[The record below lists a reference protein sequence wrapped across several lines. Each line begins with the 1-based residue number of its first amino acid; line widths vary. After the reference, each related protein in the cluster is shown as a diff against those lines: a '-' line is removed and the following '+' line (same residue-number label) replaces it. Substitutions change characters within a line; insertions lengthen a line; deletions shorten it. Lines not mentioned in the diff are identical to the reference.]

1 MESIGLNTIDY
12 VIIVV
17 YLVGIVWYGIRK
29 GKQESSEDYFL
40 AGRNMA
46 WPIVGISLFA
56 ANIGSNTLIGL
67 TSDAFN
73 TDVAVYNY
81 EWMAAV
87 VLVIFSIFFLPFYLK
102 SRVYT
107 MPEFLERRYDTRTRY
122 LFSGITIVGNVII
135 DTASGLYAGNL
146 ILKII
151 FPGTPSWII
160 IALLAFAAAA
170 YTIPGGLSS
179 VVHTEV
185 IQAVLLIFGS
195 MLVTYFAFSEVGG
208 WRAMIDGLNE
218 LKASGAIEKDAGE
231 VLSLI
236 RPASDK
242 SMPWPGLLLGVPLL
256 GFYFWANNQFMVQR
270 VLSAKDLNHGRWG
283 AIFAGLLKLPVLFIM
298 VIPGVL
304 AILLFSDTDI
314 SFLNYQIPVAGGFET
329 CGALADCPN
338 MTYPVLI
345 YSLLPTG
352 VLGLVI
358 AGLLAAMSSS
368 ISATLNS
375 ASTLITM
382 DFVQKLKPGISSK
395 GLVRAGQIA
404 TIVLV
409 ILAAAWAPLIESFR
423 SLWTYLQQILS
434 FISPPI
440 VAAFV
445 VGLFSRRS
453 NANGGFW
460 SLVLSYALV
469 LVWIAYCFANFGGIS
484 NAETGVHFL
493 YIVPILFVIA
503 VSINLAISSLSPA
516 PTDEKLKDMIWSKS
530 IYQDETKDLVGLVW
544 YKNYRILSVILLI
557 LTAIIVLWF
566 A

>member
-195 MLVTYFAFSEVGG
+195 ILVTYFAFSEVGG

-283 AIFAGLLKLPVLFIM
+283 ALFAGLLKLPVLFIM

-404 TIVLV
+404 TVVLV

-493 YIVPILFVIA
+493 YIVPVLFVIA

>member
-404 TIVLV
+404 TVVLV

-493 YIVPILFVIA
+493 YIVPVLFVIA

>member
-1 MESIGLNTIDY
+1 M
-12 VIIVV
+12 
-17 YLVGIVWYGIRK
+17 K
-29 GKQESSEDYFL
+29 
-40 AGRNMA
+40 
-46 WPIVGISLFA
+46 
-56 ANIGSNTLIGL
+56 
-67 TSDAFN
+67 
-73 TDVAVYNY
+73 
-81 EWMAAV
+81 
-87 VLVIFSIFFLPFYLK
+87 
-102 SRVYT
+102 
-107 MPEFLERRYDTRTRY
+107 
-122 LFSGITIVGNVII
+122 
-135 DTASGLYAGNL
+135 
-146 ILKII
+146 
-151 FPGTPSWII
+151 
-160 IALLAFAAAA
+160 
-170 YTIPGGLSS
+170 
-179 VVHTEV
+179 
-185 IQAVLLIFGS
+185 
-195 MLVTYFAFSEVGG
+195 
-208 WRAMIDGLNE
+208 
-218 LKASGAIEKDAGE
+218 
-231 VLSLI
+231 
-236 RPASDK
+236 
-242 SMPWPGLLLGVPLL
+242 
-256 GFYFWANNQFMVQR
+256 
-270 VLSAKDLNHGRWG
+270 
-283 AIFAGLLKLPVLFIM
+283 
-298 VIPGVL
+298 
-304 AILLFSDTDI
+304 
-314 SFLNYQIPVAGGFET
+314 T

-382 DFVQKLKPGISSK
+382 DFVQKLKPSISSK

-404 TIVLV
+404 TVVLV

-493 YIVPILFVIA
+493 YIVPVLFVIA

>member
-1 MESIGLNTIDY
+1 MESIGLANIDY
-12 VIIVV
+12 AIIVV

-87 VLVIFSIFFLPFYLK
+87 VLVIFAIFFLPFYLK
-102 SRVYT
+102 SKVYT

-122 LFSGITIVGNVII
+122 LFSGMTIVGNVII

-195 MLVTYFAFSEVGG
+195 ILVTYFAFSEVGG

-218 LKASGAIEKDAGE
+218 LKAAGALEKDAGE

-236 RPASDK
+236 RPASDP

-314 SFLNYQIPVAGGFET
+314 SFLNYQIPVADGFET
-329 CGALADCPN
+329 CGALKDCPN

-404 TIVLV
+404 TVVLV
-409 ILAAAWAPLIESFR
+409 ILAAAWAPMIETFR
-423 SLWTYLQQILS
+423 SLWTYLQQILG

-440 VAAFV
+440 VAAFIM
-445 VGLFSRRS
+445 GLFSRRS

-460 SLVLSYALV
+460 SLVLSYGLV
-469 LVWIAYCFANFGGIS
+469 LVWIAYCFATYGGIS
-484 NAETGVHFL
+484 TDATGVHFL
-493 YIVPILFVIA
+493 YVVPVLFVIA
-503 VSINLAISSLSPA
+503 MVLNVVISSFSPA
-516 PTDEKLKDMIWSKS
+516 PTDEKLKGMIWSKQ
-530 IYQDETKDLVGLVW
+530 IYRDETKELVGLPW

-557 LTAIIVLWF
+557 LTAIIVLSF
-566 A
+566 I

>member
-29 GKQESSEDYFL
+29 GKQETSEDYFL

-67 TSDAFN
+67 TSDAFS

-87 VLVIFSIFFLPFYLK
+87 VLVIFAIFFLPFYLK
-102 SRVYT
+102 SKVYT
-107 MPEFLERRYDTRTRY
+107 MPEFLERRYDTRSRY

-195 MLVTYFAFSEVGG
+195 ILVTYFAFSEVGG

-242 SMPWPGLLLGVPLL
+242 AMPWPGLLLGVPLL

-404 TIVLV
+404 TVVLV
-409 ILAAAWAPLIESFR
+409 ILAAAWAPMIESFR

-460 SLVLSYALV
+460 SLVLSYGLV
-469 LVWIAYCFANFGGIS
+469 LVWIAYCFATYGGIS

-493 YIVPILFVIA
+493 YIVPVLFVIA
-503 VSINLAISSLSPA
+503 ITINLVISSFSPA
-516 PTDEKLKDMIWSKS
+516 PTDKKLAGMIWSKR
-530 IYQDETKDLVGLVW
+530 IYQDETKELVGLPW
-544 YKNYRILSVILLI
+544 YKNYRTLSVILLI

>member
-1 MESIGLNTIDY
+1 MEESIGLAPIDIG
-12 VIIVV
+12 IIVV

-40 AGRNMA
+40 AGRNMV

-87 VLVIFSIFFLPFYLK
+87 VLVIFAIFFLPFYLK
-102 SRVYT
+102 SKVYT

-122 LFSGITIVGNVII
+122 LFSGITIIGNVII

-151 FPGTPSWII
+151 FPEVPSWII

-195 MLVTYFAFSEVGG
+195 VLVTYFAFAEVGG
-208 WRAMIDGLNE
+208 WQAMIDGLNARSAE
-218 LKASGAIEKDAGE
+218 LGKSADE
-231 VLSLI
+231 VLSLV
-236 RPASDK
+236 RPASDEA
-242 SMPWPGLLLGVPLL
+242 MPWPGLIFGVPLL

-304 AILLFSDTDI
+304 AILIFSETDI
-314 SFLNYQIPVAGGFET
+314 SFLNYSIPTDEGFKVCEN
-329 CGALADCPN
+329 LKECPN

-352 VLGLVI
+352 ILGLVI

-382 DFVQKLKPGISSK
+382 DFTQKINPNLSSK
-395 GLVRAGQIA
+395 QLVRAGQIA
-404 TIVLV
+404 TVVLV

-423 SLWTYLQQILS
+423 SLWTYLQQILG

-445 VGLFSRRS
+445 MGLFNKRV

-460 SLVLSYALV
+460 SLVISYALV
-469 LVWIAYCFANFGGIS
+469 LVYVFYSFAQFGGITT
-484 NAETGVHFL
+484 EDTGIHFL
-493 YIVPILFVIA
+493 YIVPVLFVIA
-503 VSINLAISSLSPA
+503 CVVNVVVSYASAPPPAIKI
-516 PTDEKLKDMIWSKS
+516 DEMTWSKR
-530 IYQDETKDLVGLVW
+530 IYTEETAELKGLVW
-544 YKNYRILSVILLI
+544 YKNYRILALLLMI
-557 LTAIIVLWF
+557 ATAIIVIWF

>member
-1 MESIGLNTIDY
+1 MESIGLELWDK
-12 VIIVV
+12 IIIAV
-17 YLVGIVWYGIRK
+17 YLVGIVVYGIKK

-67 TSDAFN
+67 TSDAFQTN
-73 TDVAVYNY
+73 VAVYNY

-87 VLVIFSIFFLPFYLK
+87 VLVIFGLFFLPFYLK
-102 SRVYT
+102 SKVYT

-122 LFSGITIVGNVII
+122 LFSGITIIGNVII

-151 FPGTPSWII
+151 FPDYPSWMI
-160 IALLAFAAAA
+160 IAFLAVAAAA

-195 MLVTYFAFSEVGG
+195 CLVTYFAFDQVGG
-208 WRAMIDGLNE
+208 WQAMVDGLNNLNAAGE
-218 LKASGAIEKDAGE
+218 LEKDSSE

-236 RPASDK
+236 RPNSDEA
-242 SMPWPGLLLGVPLL
+242 MPWLGLVLGVPLL

-283 AIFAGLLKLPVLFIM
+283 ALFAGLLKLPVLFIM

-304 AILLFSDTDI
+304 AILLFKDLDV
-314 SFLNYQIPVAGGFET
+314 SFLNYSIPVEGGFAT
-329 CGALADCPN
+329 CANLSDCPN

-345 YSLLPTG
+345 YKLLPTG
-352 VLGLVI
+352 ILGLVI

-382 DFVQKLKPGISSK
+382 DFVQKIKPDLTSK
-395 GLVRAGQIA
+395 QLVRAGQIA
-404 TIVLV
+404 TCVLV
-409 ILAAAWAPLIESFR
+409 ILAAAWAPMIESFQ
-423 SLWTYLQQILS
+423 SLWTYLQQILG

-445 VGLFSRRS
+445 MGLFYKRS
-453 NANGGFW
+453 NAHGGFW
-460 SLVLSYALV
+460 SLVISYSLV
-469 LVWIAYCFANFGGIS
+469 IVWILYCFSTYGGIS
-484 NAETGVHFL
+484 TDATGVHFL
-493 YIVPILFVIA
+493 YIVPVLFVIA
-503 VSINLAISSLSPA
+503 IILNVAISLATPA
-516 PTDEKLKDMIWSKS
+516 PAEDKVRDMTWTSK
-530 IYQDETKDLVGLVW
+530 IYTEETKELVGLPW
-544 YKNYRILSVILLI
+544 YKNYRVLSVLLLI
-557 LTAIIVLWF
+557 ATAIIVIWF

>member
-1 MESIGLNTIDY
+1 MESIGLTTIDFA
-12 VIIVV
+12 IIIV

-73 TDVAVYNY
+73 TNVAVYNY

-87 VLVIFSIFFLPFYLK
+87 VLVIFAIFFLPFYLK
-102 SRVYT
+102 SKVYT
-107 MPEFLERRYDTRTRY
+107 MPEFLERRYDTRSRY

-151 FPGTPSWII
+151 FPDVPSWII
-160 IALLAFAAAA
+160 ISLLAFAAAA

-195 MLVTYFAFSEVGG
+195 VLVTYFAFSEVGG
-208 WRAMIDGLNE
+208 WRAMIDGLNNMHAAGE
-218 LKASGAIEKDAGE
+218 LSKTSDE

-236 RPASDK
+236 RPNSDEA
-242 SMPWPGLLLGVPLL
+242 MPWLGLLFGVPLL

-314 SFLNYQIPVAGGFET
+314 SFLNYSVPTETGFET
-329 CGALADCPN
+329 CTTLKDCPN

-352 VLGLVI
+352 ILGLVI

-382 DFVQKLKPGISSK
+382 DFTQKLRPGMTSK
-395 GLVRAGQIA
+395 QLVRAGQVA
-404 TIVLV
+404 TVILV
-409 ILAAAWAPLIESFR
+409 ILAAAWAPMIETFR
-423 SLWTYLQQILS
+423 SLWTYLQQILA

-460 SLVLSYALV
+460 SLVLSYLIVIA
-469 LVWIAYCFANFGGIS
+469 WILYAFATFGGIS
-484 NAETGVHFL
+484 TEDTGVHFL
-493 YIVPILFVIA
+493 YTVPILFVIA
-503 VSINLAISSLSPA
+503 IALNLVISQFSPA
-516 PTDEKLKDMIWSKS
+516 PTDEKLQGMIWSKK
-530 IYQDETKDLVGLVW
+530 IYTEETKELEGLPW
-544 YKNYRILSVILLI
+544 YKNYRVLSLLLLL
-557 LTAIIVLWF
+557 LTAAIVIWF

>member
-17 YLVGIVWYGIRK
+17 YLVGIVWYGIKK

-87 VLVIFSIFFLPFYLK
+87 VLVIFAIFFLPFYLK
-102 SRVYT
+102 SKVYT

-195 MLVTYFAFSEVGG
+195 VLVTYFAFSEVGG

-242 SMPWPGLLLGVPLL
+242 AMPWPGLLLGVPLL

-404 TIVLV
+404 TVVLV
-409 ILAAAWAPLIESFR
+409 ILAAAWAPMIETFR
-423 SLWTYLQQILS
+423 SLWTYLQQILG

-453 NANGGFW
+453 NSNGGFW
-460 SLVLSYALV
+460 SLVISYALV
-469 LVWIAYCFANFGGIS
+469 LVWIAYCFSTFGGIS
-484 NAETGVHFL
+484 TEQTGVHFL
-493 YIVPILFVIA
+493 YIVPVLFVIA
-503 VSINLAISSLSPA
+503 ITINFVISSFSPA
-516 PTDEKLKDMIWSKS
+516 PTDEKLEGMIWSKR
-530 IYQDETKDLVGLVW
+530 IFQDETKELVGLPW
-544 YKNYRILSVILLI
+544 YKNYRNLSIILLI

>member
-1 MESIGLNTIDY
+1 
-12 VIIVV
+12 
-17 YLVGIVWYGIRK
+17 VGIVWYGIRK

-382 DFVQKLKPGISSK
+382 DFVQKLKPSISSK

-404 TIVLV
+404 TVVLV

>member
-1 MESIGLNTIDY
+1 METLGLELWDKIIIAVYLIG
-12 VIIVV
+12 IVV
-17 YLVGIVWYGIRK
+17 YGIKK

-67 TSDAFN
+67 TSDAFQTN
-73 TDVAVYNY
+73 VAVYNY

-87 VLVIFSIFFLPFYLK
+87 VLVIFGLFFLPFYLK
-102 SRVYT
+102 SKVYT

-122 LFSGITIVGNVII
+122 LFSGITIIGNVII

-151 FPGTPSWII
+151 FPDYPSWMI
-160 IALLAFAAAA
+160 IAFLAVAAAA

-195 MLVTYFAFSEVGG
+195 FLVTYYAFDQVGG
-208 WRAMIDGLNE
+208 WQNMIDGLNNLHSSGE
-218 LKASGAIEKDAGE
+218 LEKNSGE

-236 RPASDK
+236 RPNSDEA
-242 SMPWPGLLLGVPLL
+242 MPWLGLLFGVPLL

-283 AIFAGLLKLPVLFIM
+283 ALFAGLLKLPVLFIM

-304 AILLFSDTDI
+304 AILLFKDLDI
-314 SFLNYQIPVAGGFET
+314 SFLNYQVPVEGGFAT
-329 CGALADCPN
+329 CTTLSDCPN

-345 YSLLPTG
+345 YRLLPTG
-352 VLGLVI
+352 ILGLVI

-382 DFVQKLKPGISSK
+382 DFTQKIRPNMTSK
-395 GLVRAGQIA
+395 QLVRAGQVA
-404 TIVLV
+404 TCVLV
-409 ILAAAWAPLIESFR
+409 ILAAAWAPMIESFQ
-423 SLWTYLQQILS
+423 SLWTYLQQILA

-445 VGLFSRRS
+445 IGLFYRRA
-453 NANGGFW
+453 NAQGGFW
-460 SLVLSYALV
+460 SLVISYLLV
-469 LVWIAYCFANFGGIS
+469 ISWIIYCFGNYGGIS
-484 NAETGVHFL
+484 TEATGVHFL
-493 YIVPILFVIA
+493 YTVPILFVIA
-503 VSINLAISSLSPA
+503 MVLNVGISLATAA
-516 PTDEKLKDMIWSKS
+516 PDPEKVEEMIWTSK
-530 IYQDETKDLVGLVW
+530 IYRDETKELKGLPW
-544 YKNYRILSVILLI
+544 YKNYRTLSVLLLI
-557 LTAIIVLWF
+557 VTAAIVIWF